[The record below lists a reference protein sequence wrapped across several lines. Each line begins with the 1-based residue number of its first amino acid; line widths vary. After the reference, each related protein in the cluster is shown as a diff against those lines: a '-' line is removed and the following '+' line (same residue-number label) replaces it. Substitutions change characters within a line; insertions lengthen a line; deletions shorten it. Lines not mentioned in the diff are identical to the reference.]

1 MVLHVNLASIKSLCV
16 RYVHIGNMT
25 VYYVRGLSEK
35 LLFCFLV
42 GLKIDFVYHL
52 MPVCV
57 CMCVCEREGVLSGY
71 KAEIPYMRDEDTAK
85 IRIDADMAN

>member
-1 MVLHVNLASIKSLCV
+1 VVLHVNLASIKSLCV

-42 GLKIDFVYHL
+42 GLKIDFVCRSL
-52 MPVCV
+52 SLCV
-57 CMCVCEREGVLSGY
+57 SVGGGCCQDIKLRFH
-71 KAEIPYMRDEDTAK
+71 I
-85 IRIDADMAN
+85 

>member
-42 GLKIDFVYHL
+42 GLKIDFVCRSL
-52 MPVCV
+52 SLSLCLWG
-57 CMCVCEREGVLSGY
+57 GVLSGH
-71 KAEIPYMRDEDTAK
+71 KAEIPYMRDYHEDTAK

>member
-42 GLKIDFVYHL
+42 GLKIDFVCRSL
-52 MPVCV
+52 SLCVCV
-57 CMCVCEREGVLSGY
+57 SVGGRGCQDIKLRFH
-71 KAEIPYMRDEDTAK
+71 I
-85 IRIDADMAN
+85 

>member
-1 MVLHVNLASIKSLCV
+1 MA
-16 RYVHIGNMT
+16 

-42 GLKIDFVYHL
+42 GLEIDFVCRSL
-52 MPVCV
+52 SLSVCV
-57 CMCVCEREGVLSGY
+57 CGGGVLSGH
-71 KAEIPYMRDEDTAK
+71 KAEIPYMRDYHEDTAK